1 MNTLNI
7 GINHK
12 FLAHNREVRNLIC
25 NNVNE
30 YFLWDINKSQ
40 LMQIHFALNNTSIS
54 KKY

>member
-12 FLAHNREVRNLIC
+12 FLTHNREVRNLIC

-30 YFLWDINKSQ
+30 NFLWDIDKVNLCKFI
-40 LMQIHFALNNTSIS
+40 LL
-54 KKY
+54 